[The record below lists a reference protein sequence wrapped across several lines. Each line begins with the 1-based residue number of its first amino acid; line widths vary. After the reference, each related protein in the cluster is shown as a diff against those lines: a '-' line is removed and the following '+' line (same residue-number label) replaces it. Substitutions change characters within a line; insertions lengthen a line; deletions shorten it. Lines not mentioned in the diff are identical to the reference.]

1 MRDRTAGLSSA
12 AQHALEYLVDLDERP
27 VAARV
32 DAADVRDALG
42 GLFPEHGEGPTA
54 VIDALVAGAE
64 PGLVASAGPRHFGF
78 VTGGA
83 LPAAL
88 AADWLVSAWDQCA
101 AFHSLSPAAAAIEE
115 ITSAWT
121 LDLLGLPATASVGFV
136 TGGQGAN
143 TTCLAAARHAQLAK
157 AGWNVEDDGLIGAPP
172 LRILCGEQAHA
183 TIYTALRQL
192 GLGANTPVRIG
203 ADDQGRMRPD
213 ALRHALADTDEPNIV
228 CAQAGNVATGAFDEF
243 EPIADACAT
252 HGAWLHVD
260 GAFGLWAA
268 AAPAL
273 RHLTSGV
280 ERADS
285 WAVDAHKW
293 LNVPY
298 DGAMAIVADADAHV
312 AAMSLA
318 GPYLVVDPGQRD
330 NTNYVPES
338 SRRARVVPIYAALRS
353 LGRTG
358 VAELIGRNCAQ
369 ARRMA
374 ERLNEIP
381 GARIVNDVVLNQVLV
396 QLPGGDDANRAAV
409 AAVQRDGTCWL
420 GGTTWDDRY
429 VLRVSISNWATT
441 DDDVDRSADAIA
453 RAAESISSM

>member
-1 MRDRTAGLSSA
+1 
-12 AQHALEYLVDLDERP
+12 
-27 VAARV
+27 
-32 DAADVRDALG
+32 
-42 GLFPEHGEGPTA
+42 
-54 VIDALVAGAE
+54 
-64 PGLVASAGPRHFGF
+64 
-78 VTGGA
+78 
-83 LPAAL
+83 
-88 AADWLVSAWDQCA
+88 LVSAWDQHA
-101 AFHSLSPAAAAIEE
+101 AYHSLSPAAAAIEE

-121 LDLLGLPATASVGFV
+121 LDLFGLPADSGVGFV

-143 TTCLAAARHAQLAK
+143 TTCLAAARHSVLAK

-172 LRILCGEQAHA
+172 VRILCGEQAHA

-192 GLGANTPVRIG
+192 GLGAETPVRVA

-213 ALRHALADTDEPNIV
+213 ALHAALADSDGPTIV
-228 CAQAGNVATGAFDEF
+228 CAQAGNVATGAFDDF
-243 EPIADACAT
+243 EPIAQACA
-252 HGAWLHVD
+252 GRNAWLHVD

-268 AAPAL
+268 ASPAL
-273 RHLTSGV
+273 RHLTKGV

-298 DGAMAIVADADAHV
+298 DGAMAVVADSDALV

-318 GPYLVVDPGQRD
+318 GPYLVADPGQRD
-330 NTNYVPES
+330 STNYVPES

-358 VAELIGRNCAQ
+358 VAELIDRNCAA

-374 ERLNEIP
+374 ERLAAIP

-396 QLPGGDDANRAAV
+396 ALPGGNDATRAVV

-420 GGTTWDDRY
+420 GGTTWNDQY
-429 VLRVSISNWATT
+429 LVRVSISNWSTT
-441 DDDVDRSADAIA
+441 DDDVDRSADAIT
-453 RAAESISSM
+453 RAAQSLSAH